1 MISHDFLN
9 DFSDWTK
16 TTTNLHLLSI
26 VPRWNFNP
34 FICAVPRLEVSPNC
48 SSIAHVSPL
57 KMEIFPPLS
66 WRFVSVVPGNDD
78 QGQSPGGFAPAHSVG
93 QSPKRCVYLCD
104 SMCVYIIYYH
114 PGVDKIW
121 DVQRHSHL
129 IDEFYFCLF
138 QCPTVT
144 TYAFLKHHP
153 EKVDLYETIFK

>member
-1 MISHDFLN
+1 MISHDVLN

-121 DVQRHSHL
+121 CSKTFPFNWW
-129 IDEFYFCLF
+129 ILF
-138 QCPTVT
+138 LFISMSYC
-144 TYAFLKHHP
+144 
-153 EKVDLYETIFK
+153 DCICIFKASPRKGRTVWYNF

>member
-114 PGVDKIW
+114 PGVDKKIW
-121 DVQRHSHL
+121 CSKTFPFNWW
-129 IDEFYFCLF
+129 ILF
-138 QCPTVT
+138 LFISMSYCD
-144 TYAFLKHHP
+144 YIC
-153 EKVDLYETIFK
+153 IFKASPRKGRTVWYNF